1 MVHLDDAN
9 ETVVFLPYTG
19 DQQHLSKTSAP
30 ELPFDLPNGTALR
43 WDAYKAAW
51 NKCLGRIQ
59 ALMHQLYAPIVA
71 DTVEKI
77 ELAYSPTNDGDPP
90 MVLPHAEIP
99 TFAVANSGSDAY
111 FISSIAS
118 RLHPVVHLYPSDCP
132 NLTTA
137 MKSIING
144 FLAASKSA
152 SNLKSSAKTLAAY
165 DIGVLLA
172 WFIAQKPN
180 TKPRNLIVL
189 LHDFEQFDPGVVQ
202 DMFHICSQ
210 HVPTLPLIL
219 ILSLSSPQ
227 SPLSPQSYLHVNYPR
242 ATLKLLR
249 IQSVVVP
256 TSPKILEDVVIDT
269 FVNFSDTS
277 DEVELFLGPTLLE
290 YVTEYATRFNHSV
303 SALLNVLQLAYLK
316 HFLTNPLTSLVHLML
331 RDQYTD
337 SELQN
342 ILQDPTS
349 VYFRNVLVQRLAL
362 SRIEHN
368 ANSDLESSTPALI
381 RALRSAHT
389 QFRARSHAI
398 RLAYSLLQGLHEF
411 LVEKGYKGLGSHWG
425 SGTSTTSTLS
435 SKYPQ
440 YSRLQN
446 FINLLQL
453 HTRTRANPH
462 SKQSEKD
469 FAYSHTLVR
478 KLKPDELRAYLNVL
492 IATLE
497 GVPNGLE
504 DIFTVGEDGDGGDDK
519 SFDLPGAV
527 RMLKGWRAE
536 VDGAHEAGSEDG
548 DRAKQFKAIN
558 ENLAEWM
565 YDCLRILTQPIEDT
579 PLWDIWYTG
588 AEVFPSE
595 TINPSI
601 RASIIAGLLRPE
613 EFAASTEVVADPQGS
628 RGDSGKKNGLIRTR
642 SHTHTSERNLVEPGP
657 SLPNHQLN
665 DSSDSEETG
674 EDEVPLHT
682 LPDTSILFHRY
693 LESGKIINVYD
704 WFESFHAVLNVQ
716 RREAITRSAKERER
730 DRIKGKGK
738 EVSRNTSP
746 EKKGKGTGKKSSR
759 GKGKVKGTTDE
770 GADADVNMDAQKE
783 LRKEQPDSNPDSDE
797 TQQILVQARFIRA
810 LHELDFLGLI
820 KHTRRKPDHVLRTL
834 FEVGD

>member
-1 MVHLDDAN
+1 Q
-9 ETVVFLPYTG
+9 TVVFLPYTG

-152 SNLKSSAKTLAAY
+152 SGLKSSAKTLAAY

-227 SPLSPQSYLHVNYPR
+227 SPLSPQSYLHVTYPR

-256 TSPKILEDVVIDT
+256 TSPKILEDVTI
-269 FVNFSDTS
+269 VNFSDAS
-277 DEVELFLGPTLLE
+277 DELELLLGPTLLE

-411 LVEKGYKGLGSHWG
+411 LVERGYKGLGSHWG

-504 DIFTVGEDGDGGDDK
+504 DIFTVGEDGDDGDDK

-527 RMLKGWRAE
+527 R
-536 VDGAHEAGSEDG
+536 
-548 DRAKQFKAIN
+548 I
-558 ENLAEWM
+558 
-565 YDCLRILTQPIEDT
+565 CRIPIFILLIFMTHRTLTQPIEDT

-595 TINPSI
+595 ASSINPSI

-613 EFAASTEVVADPQGS
+613 EFAASTEV
-628 RGDSGKKNGLIRTR
+628 
-642 SHTHTSERNLVEPGP
+642 
-657 SLPNHQLN
+657 
-665 DSSDSEETG
+665 
-674 EDEVPLHT
+674 DEVPLHT

-759 GKGKVKGTTDE
+759 GKGK
-770 GADADVNMDAQKE
+770 
-783 LRKEQPDSNPDSDE
+783 
-797 TQQILVQARFIRA
+797 ILVQARFIRA